1 MRLSLRLEAGLDM
14 TVGVLNDLVF
24 VWSWTG
30 HRLLGGTSLAV
41 RLHHHLGHPLTVL
54 GSRDWEPDL
63 GQIIEVQSVLRR
75 RLGRQVVRG
84 SSSAGTEIVVVV
96 LLALVVVKVVS
107 VDLLGERHSG
117 EVTEQ
122 LIDRPVNTI
131 LFSKVCHGVIS

>member
-1 MRLSLRLEAGLDM
+1 MRLD
-14 TVGVLNDLVF
+14 
-24 VWSWTG
+24 
-30 HRLLGGTSLAV
+30 
-41 RLHHHLGHPLTVL
+41 HHLGHPLTVL

-63 GQIIEVQSVLRR
+63 GQIIEVQSLLRR
-75 RLGRQVVRG
+75 RLGRQVVRR

-122 LIDRPVNTI
+122 LIDRPVSTI
-131 LFSKVCHGVIS
+131 LFSKLCHGVIS